1 MSISSNPN
9 AEGIIITKPQK
20 YYGFLTARKLINEKN
35 PAYAWETNPLT
46 VCRAIS

>member
-20 YYGFLTARKLINEKN
+20 YYGFLTGEK
-35 PAYAWETNPLT
+35 AD
-46 VCRAIS
+46 